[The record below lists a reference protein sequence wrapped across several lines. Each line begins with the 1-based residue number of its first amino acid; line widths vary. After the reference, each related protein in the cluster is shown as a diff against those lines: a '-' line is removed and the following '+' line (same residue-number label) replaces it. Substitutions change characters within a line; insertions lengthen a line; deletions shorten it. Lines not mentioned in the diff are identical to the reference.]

1 MSFGIK
7 VGRFVGAAGAYA
19 VEGAVRGAVGLGGFA
34 QDVAT
39 GAELGYTE
47 KHAELLVERAV
58 KDAAREARKA
68 EYARQ
73 LKLAGE
79 PVAVA
84 PKAVKTVKVRS

>member
-1 MSFGIK
+1 MSFGIR
-7 VGRFVGAAGAYA
+7 VGRALGVAGAYA

-47 KHAELLVERAV
+47 KHAELLVERAA
-58 KDAAREARKA
+58 KDAAYAARKA

-79 PVAVA
+79 PAAVA
-84 PKAVKTVKVRS
+84 PKAAKTVKVRS

>member
-1 MSFGIK
+1 MSFGIR
-7 VGRFVGAAGAYA
+7 VGRALGAAGAYA

-39 GAELGYTE
+39 GAELGYAE
-47 KHAELLVERAV
+47 KHAALLVDRAV
-58 KDAAREARKA
+58 KDAARGARKA

-79 PVAVA
+79 PAVVA
-84 PKAVKTVKVRS
+84 PKAAKTVKVRS